1 MKAKIGV
8 LLLASVIASAGMG
21 ISYASIN
28 GIPMSDGFNDNG
40 SNGDHIGICAVD
52 MGDPGFDQVHVQG
65 NTYQSDKNVAGTD
78 FVNNGDPSWYM
89 MDIDGKSVGFYNE
102 TYPSPSLT
110 IDNAYP
116 CYASS
121 ITFWFG
127 NHGGTVAYIDGVD
140 IQEVS
145 GLVIDDW
152 ELKIDGSQ
160 VASGIGKTNLISALE
175 DNSIVVLNSGQYL
188 SVYIEFHFDNTLP
201 ENIPEELFEYS
212 FVWWGPPP
220 D

>member
-1 MKAKIGV
+1 MRIKLGA

-28 GIPMSDGFNDNG
+28 GIPMSDGFNGNG

-78 FVNNGDPSWYM
+78 FVNNGPSSWTM
-89 MDIDGKSVGFYNE
+89 IIDGEEVVFYNE
-102 TYPSPSLT
+102 TALPPSLT

-127 NHGGTVAYIDGVD
+127 NHGGTVAYIKEYGVD
-140 IQEVS
+140 LQEVS

-160 VASGIGKTNLISALE
+160 VAYGNGKADLISALE
-175 DNSIVVLNSGQYL
+175 DDNIVVLNHGQYL
-188 SVYIEFHFDNTLP
+188 SVYIEFHFDTTLP

-212 FVWWGPPP
+212 FVWTDLPQ
-220 D
+220 